1 MTTNYPEKLD
11 SALIRP
17 GRVDLQIK
25 FTLATRTQVEEI
37 FRRMYSDE
45 ADGKKCDG
53 SDGGEKKYA
62 PEKKGSSNDKRK
74 EEARWG
80 ATGNKSPNFAT
91 LPPDQLTEMARQ
103 FADALPE
110 AVFSPAEIQ
119 GYLLQKKSDP
129 QGALDGVGEWRDAV
143 LEAKKKGKKVIE
155 LK

>member
-1 MTTNYPEKLD
+1 M
-11 SALIRP
+11 
-17 GRVDLQIK
+17 
-25 FTLATRTQVEEI
+25 EEI

-53 SDGGEKKYA
+53 SSDGGEQKYA

-74 EEARWG
+74 KEARWG
-80 ATGNKSPNFAT
+80 AATGNKSPNFAT

>member
-25 FTLATRTQVEEI
+25 FTLATRMQVEEI

-62 PEKKGSSNDKRK
+62 PEKKGNDDKRK
-74 EEARWG
+74 KEARWG
-80 ATGNKSPNFAT
+80 AATSNKSPNFAT
-91 LPPDQLTEMARQ
+91 LPPEQLTEMAGQ

>member
-1 MTTNYPEKLD
+1 MGWLIPRTGSSGARALYPEKLD

-53 SDGGEKKYA
+53 SDTGEKKYA
-62 PEKKGSSNDKRK
+62 PEKNGIDDKRK
-74 EEARWG
+74 KA
-80 ATGNKSPNFAT
+80 ATAGNKSPNFAT
-91 LPPDQLTEMARQ
+91 LPPDQLTDMARQ

-110 AVFSPAEIQ
+110 AVFSPAEI
-119 GYLLQKKSDP
+119 
-129 QGALDGVGEWRDAV
+129 
-143 LEAKKKGKKVIE
+143 
-155 LK
+155 

>member
-62 PEKKGSSNDKRK
+62 PEKKGGSSSSNDKRK
-74 EEARWG
+74 KEARWG

-91 LPPDQLTEMARQ
+91 LPPYQLTDMARQ

-110 AVFSPAEIQ
+110 AVFSPAEI
-119 GYLLQKKSDP
+119 
-129 QGALDGVGEWRDAV
+129 
-143 LEAKKKGKKVIE
+143 
-155 LK
+155 